1 MRVVLLAPLLAAALV
16 LYPARL
22 FAGQSSRAS
31 ESDELKQEPRQTRRL
46 LESALRLEREGQTAA
61 AIAAFGDLL
70 QQVPNHQSGL
80 RHRAQL
86 LLQSGHVEA
95 ASHDF
100 SALILAHPEDG
111 AAWSSY
117 GDCMRALQRDKDAA
131 GAYLKAAQSGLN
143 TAETNRKRGDAL
155 AASGEN
161 EAALESYSYAIKLR
175 LDKWESY
182 LVRGLLLMKM
192 RRERD
197 AIDDFSRAI
206 ELNPDYADAYLG
218 RGRAWGELGQFAN
231 AVKDLTVYLGMK
243 PGDGQ
248 ALSYRGAALDT
259 LGHVEEAL
267 SDYAGALKADPA
279 NSHVLMARAELYSRL
294 GRHTDAL
301 ADRDRAIALEP
312 MNAYFYMARGG
323 TQLALGNAEKA
334 LADRT
339 RAVELAPANALMW
352 YSRANTYLALGQ
364 TDKALNDAAEALRR
378 NPAFE
383 VARKL
388 IEEIESSKAKGPERV
403 KLATVLST
411 PAPQSPKIQPGTPA
425 KEVTTSSENVARPA
439 STQPIVIAPQTAV
452 VSGPAVQS
460 RQEPAAAAPAPPVR
474 HEIVDVPLST
484 SAPPLQLPQIP
495 KPALPASAARG
506 QIPVAPKTMERA
518 GAAPKLSSHQL
529 YLAGREL
536 IKQKEFKAASAKLA
550 QAAGLDPSDPKIWNA
565 LAYSRMQQN
574 NYKEALAD
582 LNKAIAL
589 DPRYQNAYEN
599 RSAAKHMLGDGAGS
613 ARDRIKAKLLAK
625 HK

>member
-1 MRVVLLAPLLAAALV
+1 MRVVLSAPLLAAALV
-16 LYPARL
+16 LCPAGL

-31 ESDELKQEPRQTRRL
+31 ASDELKQEPRQTRRL

-95 ASHDF
+95 ASHDL
-100 SALILAHPEDG
+100 SAILLAHLEDG

-117 GDCMRALQRDKDAA
+117 GDCLRALQRDKDAA
-131 GAYLKAAQSGLN
+131 GAYLKATQNGLN
-143 TAETNRKRGDAL
+143 TAETNRKLGDAL

-161 EAALESYSYAIKLR
+161 EAALASYSYAIKLR
-175 LDKWESY
+175 LDRWESY
-182 LVRGLLLMKM
+182 LGRGMLLMKM

-206 ELNPDYADAYLG
+206 EFNPDCADAYSS

-231 AVKDLTVYLGMK
+231 AVKDLTVFLGMK
-243 PGDGQ
+243 PGDGL

-259 LGHVEEAL
+259 LGRVEEAL

-279 NSHVLMARAELYSRL
+279 NSRVLMARAELYSRL
-294 GRHTDAL
+294 GRYADAL
-301 ADRDRAIALEP
+301 ADRDRAVALEP
-312 MNAYFYMARGG
+312 VNAYFYMARGG

-383 VARKL
+383 VARRL
-388 IEEIESSKAKGPERV
+388 IEEIETAKSKGPERV
-403 KLATVLST
+403 RLATVLST
-411 PAPQSPKIQPGTPA
+411 PAPESPKIQTGTPA
-425 KEVTTSSENVARPA
+425 KGLTASSENTPLPTTAQWIEKEQ
-439 STQPIVIAPQTAV
+439 QPAV
-452 VSGPAVQS
+452 VPGLAVRS
-460 RQEPAAAAPAPPVR
+460 RLEPAAPAPATPVR

-484 SAPPLQLPQIP
+484 SAPPLQLQQLP
-495 KPALPASAARG
+495 KPALPASAAPG
-506 QIPVAPKTMERA
+506 QVPVAPKTVERA
-518 GAAPKLSSHQL
+518 GAAPKLSAHQL
-529 YLAGREL
+529 YMAGREL
-536 IKQKEFKAASAKLA
+536 IKQKEFKAASVKLA
-550 QAAGLDPSDPKIWNA
+550 QAAGLEPSDPKIWNA
-565 LAYSRMQQN
+565 LAYSRMQQH
-574 NYKEALAD
+574 NYEEALAD

-613 ARDRIKAKLLAK
+613 ARDRIRAKHLAK